1 MEKQGIRIL
10 NEQLKEQILND
21 GGHFER
27 SPMYHCI
34 ILEDLL
40 DLNNL
45 SISNKFISEKNLEK
59 NLKFYSRKMLVWINK
74 ISHPDGKIPFFNDA
88 TFGITSE
95 ISFLREY
102 YYKMNK
108 NFKLKDEKI

>member
-1 MEKQGIRIL
+1 MQKLYFLADVFKNIEAENWKNRGIRIL

-40 DLNNL
+40 DLHNL
-45 SISNKFISEKNLEK
+45 VFLTNL
-59 NLKFYSRKMLVWINK
+59 
-74 ISHPDGKIPFFNDA
+74 
-88 TFGITSE
+88 
-95 ISFLREY
+95 
-102 YYKMNK
+102 
-108 NFKLKDEKI
+108 